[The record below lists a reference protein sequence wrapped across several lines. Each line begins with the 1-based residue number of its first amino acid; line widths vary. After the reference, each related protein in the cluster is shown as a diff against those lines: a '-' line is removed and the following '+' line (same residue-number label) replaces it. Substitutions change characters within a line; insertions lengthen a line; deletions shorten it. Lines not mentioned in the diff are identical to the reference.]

1 MITIQTLGRAAAI
14 AAAATLAIGTP
25 ATAFAAPIPA
35 APKPVKA
42 ESAANTA
49 VRYCVIDEIGGS
61 RFTKRTCKTRDAWIN
76 DEDFDPVAS
85 LTLMHK

>member
-14 AAAATLAIGTP
+14 AAAATLAIATP
-25 ATAFAAPIPA
+25 VSAFAAPIPA
-35 APKPVKA
+35 TPAPAKA
-42 ESAANTA
+42 APAAEAA
-49 VRYCVIDEIGGS
+49 VRYCTIDEIGGS
-61 RFTKRTCKTRDAWIN
+61 RFTKRTCKTRDAWIR